1 MPLLK
6 TELNRPREFLQDFLR
21 FFACLIFALDKISCR
36 TRLPSS
42 GTKVSARGDTKEG
55 KFKRCLLS
63 SLDTPLAICG
73 ACRSECYVRVL
84 CLFLGGELK
93 SSRAMDFASLEGR
106 CFSYLERWMGNLL
119 PMEKAFLYLSS
130 RLFCKLN
137 WRSSFKPIANL
148 GAIKVALGVKASV
161 SFASSLKSRCESLV
175 ALRMTFIFLMLFNS
189 SVFLP
194 LIANGS
200 SKCAMVPLPPP
211 MPSNPGQWQPF
222 KVDWCSI
229 SSASLTNCY
238 SLSSL
243 ASTSLIVFISRSAGL
258 RLELLSALSSY
269 VGDGDLAPL
278 SCCLSS
284 SCMIS
289 LPVRFGPISRP
300 YRLSLA

>member
-1 MPLLK
+1 M
-6 TELNRPREFLQDFLR
+6 
-21 FFACLIFALDKISCR
+21 
-36 TRLPSS
+36 
-42 GTKVSARGDTKEG
+42 
-55 KFKRCLLS
+55 
-63 SLDTPLAICG
+63 
-73 ACRSECYVRVL
+73 
-84 CLFLGGELK
+84 

-106 CFSYLERWMGNLL
+106 CFSYLERWIGNLL
-119 PMEKAFLYLSS
+119 PMEKAFLYFSS

-137 WRSSFKPIANL
+137 WWSSFKPIANL
-148 GAIKVALGVKASV
+148 GAIKVAFGVKASV
-161 SFASSLKSRCESLV
+161 SFASSLKSRCESLF
-175 ALRMTFIFLMLFNS
+175 ALRMTFIFLMLFSS

-243 ASTSLIVFISRSAGL
+243 ASMSLIVFISRSAGL
-258 RLELLSALSSY
+258 RLELLSALSSC

-278 SCCLSS
+278 SCCPSS

-289 LPVRFGPISRP
+289 LPVRFRPISRP
-300 YRLSLA
+300 CRLSLAWSLCLEAASPSSSTCVPNLRCTGSSTTSCLVLLLMCYCSCLCCFGCLVISFICLTFIEKWGCPPA